1 MQIPL
6 LATLLS
12 RFQVCSATVYTAIL
26 ETSCK
31 AVDCIVRHLSVDV
44 VDEVVLALGGTVRI
58 DAPADLDTGAVLR
71 WGRGYC
77 LRSNFLLTG
86 FKAWCL
92 KLLRLCGFAPSN
104 FSG

>member
-58 DAPADLDTGAVLR
+58 DAPADLDTGAVLK
-71 WGRGYC
+71 G
-77 LRSNFLLTG
+77 TV
-86 FKAWCL
+86 
-92 KLLRLCGFAPSN
+92 RLCR
-104 FSG
+104 FSRLKSTNPVRQCRFS